1 MPIIRNTTDK
11 DIKDVEYIC
20 RMTAGPGSIADERI
34 GNIIAKTYAT
44 YYARTEQ
51 EVSFVLDDG
60 GKAVGYILCAPDFK
74 RFCKGYRKTEVKEL
88 FKIDFKSGFLAW
100 FIPLA
105 YLPFKNK
112 YPAHMHIDLL
122 DGYRGGGNG
131 TTMVNTLLEKLKE
144 MKITGVMLIVDN
156 DNTGAQRFY
165 SRNGFK
171 KLISL
176 FGGTVMAREI

>member
-74 RFCKGYRKTEVKEL
+74 RK
-88 FKIDFKSGFLAW
+88 
-100 FIPLA
+100 
-105 YLPFKNK
+105 
-112 YPAHMHIDLL
+112 
-122 DGYRGGGNG
+122 
-131 TTMVNTLLEKLKE
+131 
-144 MKITGVMLIVDN
+144 
-156 DNTGAQRFY
+156 
-165 SRNGFK
+165 SRNCS
-171 KLISL
+171 KLILKADFLRGSFRL
-176 FGGTVMAREI
+176 HIFRSRTNIPRICILIYSMAIAEAETVQQW

>member
-1 MPIIRNTTDK
+1 
-11 DIKDVEYIC
+11 
-20 RMTAGPGSIADERI
+20 
-34 GNIIAKTYAT
+34 
-44 YYARTEQ
+44 
-51 EVSFVLDDG
+51 
-60 GKAVGYILCAPDFK
+60 
-74 RFCKGYRKTEVKEL
+74 
-88 FKIDFKSGFLAW
+88 
-100 FIPLA
+100 
-105 YLPFKNK
+105 
-112 YPAHMHIDLL
+112 MHIDLL